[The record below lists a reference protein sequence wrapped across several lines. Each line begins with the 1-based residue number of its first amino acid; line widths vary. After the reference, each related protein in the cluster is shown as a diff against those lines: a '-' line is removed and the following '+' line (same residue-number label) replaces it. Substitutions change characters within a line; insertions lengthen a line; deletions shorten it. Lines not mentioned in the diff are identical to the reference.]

1 MKIALK
7 TSVLRSPLLLA
18 LVCLISASG
27 CESLLPLSWVQGAGD
42 NLHPISDFQEQSFTA
57 TTGVKRFKGQTS
69 RADELIVLD
78 GFDKLNNLDAVELS
92 FPEGLFAGID
102 ISDFVFY
109 GRAEHTYTFRYDFTD
124 YYVILSKV
132 AAAKDIP
139 SQELT
144 YAQALG
150 DGQFKVPM
158 MGLPIS
164 LFTVETVRDER
175 GKETRKQT
183 TYAKEYLKEATHFRT
198 DREGVTYFETT
209 GKQDLLPVDYFNPED
224 EWFFTKTLV
233 GRPINSQDILG
244 SQVQALKIKFARTN
258 NSVIGVDLNIA
269 PEQQKLDPTKTITAL
284 EFPAEWVDFRLEK
297 SGRKAL
303 LKETK
308 LGDKEPTSKFWKE
321 RKYALMDFNNA
332 DRLDR
337 AFTLDNKLEKLE
349 IGSDYLSFNI
359 YESSTG
365 NTYKYSLAKENRR
378 IPGQI
383 FHAEDASLFHIF
395 TERKKVINSTLFT
408 QTPDIDKIVFAN
420 RFYPDPEKK
429 EIAYYL
435 SHNSPDVPEFEEA
448 VRTAITAWDS
458 AFQQAGSD
466 IRVRFDPRRVELG
479 DVRYNQIVLY
489 GYEIDSSLASGGTLL
504 GFGPSLQDT
513 RSGQT
518 FSANTHIYLRA
529 YREGLLSSIRS
540 FVRAELGLYADKKVM
555 SVPSFAYADSLETLT
570 PPVQASGGMTGL
582 VHLTNFLRSPT
593 LFTDTLQRENFV
605 ESVMPSDEAKR
616 RLEELSAASQVK
628 VAQRDGECGHSDVAA
643 RSTAWKKIRATCL
656 LPGNAFNKYMT
667 DLRGANQANPAVQNL
682 SNEEEAVL
690 ACAQPLMKDLLISTL
705 THEIGHN
712 LGLGHNFAAS
722 SDGANYAK
730 RADGTIAYPSSSVMD
745 YPDRDYD
752 VFSKAGPY
760 DVASIRYL
768 YGRKVETKTAAM
780 ISIPEGQSAVET
792 ARKAA
797 VELKQYRMCTD
808 YEAMSNNLP
817 DFDPLCSR
825 WDVGTNPREYVLWAT
840 RKIHADIIENGY
852 RYNNV
857 RFGGARAGL
866 NYFLNFKQIHD
877 YFRYLV
883 VKQTGLHFE
892 KMSAVSEPAMLQAI
906 SMSSNPA
913 LTLQYYEAVKEIF
926 AFSREIL
933 NMSSRICVSD
943 VSGQIK
949 GMVEFKD
956 LRNRI
961 FEKHQKTVQNCV
973 EAQALGL
980 PILATLGHTWATTP
994 NVKLLDRGVEL
1005 AGYEMDLDPN
1015 APATVAKQTS
1025 HNGGYWDLR
1034 FSSGVAALKSA
1045 ALMTMVSRGDDW
1057 KNTAGARIAVL
1068 RTTEA
1073 AGVRGVSFVDFP
1085 WFADKLFNDAVNRVA
1100 LGMEQK
1106 YVDPSLTGTVP
1117 FFREYEEFNY
1127 VLLRSLMTGGL
1138 DQRSPAYEY
1147 SLSIRPNKE
1156 ASQTTFTTRYGTSE
1170 EPIWHVTNTLSQVL
1184 YSSSN
1189 TLSGR
1194 LLRVLIEANQVVAVY
1209 YLTQNLNAAAATA
1222 NIQTRLD
1229 AVNPALAVEE
1239 RLFQASLAYFTN
1251 QPQRLTLQPA
1261 QKGMLRTALKAALVT
1276 ATPAELDPAGQAAFL
1291 KLHLSSFVK
1300 NVITN
1305 PMVMGLA
1312 TKDAD
1317 NYSALVNTLNAYMTS
1332 F

>member
-1 MKIALK
+1 MKSALK
-7 TSVLRSPLLLA
+7 VRVA
-18 LVCLISASG
+18 LVSLCLLSG
-27 CESLLPLSWVQGAGD
+27 CESLRPLSWIQGTGENINA
-42 NLHPISDFQEQSFTA
+42 ISEFNQQTFTA
-57 TTGVKRFKGQTS
+57 TTGAKRFKGQTS
-69 RADELIVLD
+69 RADELVVLD
-78 GFDKLNNLDAVELS
+78 GFDKLNNLDAVELT
-92 FPEGLFAGID
+92 FPDGLFSGID

-109 GRAEHTYTFRYDFTD
+109 GRANYTYTFRYDFTD

-175 GKETRKQT
+175 GKDTRKQT
-183 TYAKEYLKEATHFRT
+183 TYSKEYLRDATHFRT

-297 SGRKAL
+297 SGRKAQ

-365 NTYKYSLAKENRR
+365 NTYKYSLAKENRK
-378 IPGQI
+378 ISGQI

-408 QTPDIDKIVFAN
+408 QTPDIDKIIFAN

-429 EIAYYL
+429 EIVYYL
-435 SHNSPDVPEFEEA
+435 SHNSPNVPEFEQA
-448 VRTAITAWDS
+448 VKTAIEAWDS

-466 IRVRFDPRRVELG
+466 IHVRFDPRRVELG
-479 DVRYNQIVLY
+479 DVRFNQIVLY
-489 GYEIDSSLASGGTLL
+489 GYEIDSTLAAGGTLL

-540 FVRAELGLYADKKVM
+540 FVRSELGLYTDKKVTT
-555 SVPSFAYADSLETLT
+555 VPSFAYADSLESLT
-570 PPVQASGGMTGL
+570 PPVQGSSGMTGL
-582 VHLTNFLRSPT
+582 IHLTNFLNAPS
-593 LFTDTLQRENFV
+593 LFADGVQRQNYV
-605 ESVMPSDEAKR
+605 ESVLPSDEAKR
-616 RLEELSAASQVK
+616 HLEALAAASQAK
-628 VAQRDGECGHSDVAA
+628 FAQRDGECGHSDVAA
-643 RSTAWKKIRATCL
+643 RSTSWKKIRATCL
-656 LPGNAFNKYMT
+656 VAGNVFNKYMT
-667 DLRGANQANPAVQNL
+667 DLKAANQANPAIFNL

-712 LGLGHNFAAS
+712 LGLGHNFAGS
-722 SDGANYAK
+722 SDGPNYAK
-730 RADGTIAYPSSSVMD
+730 KPDGSIAYPSSSVMD

-768 YGRKVETKTAAM
+768 YARKVETKTAAM

-797 VELKQYRMCTD
+797 VELKPYRMCTD

-866 NYFLNFKQIHD
+866 NYFLNFKQIQD

-892 KMSAVSEPAMLQAI
+892 KMAAVNEPAMLQAI
-906 SMSSNPA
+906 SMTSNPA

-933 NMSSRICVSD
+933 NMSSRICVAD
-943 VSGQIK
+943 VGGQIK
-949 GMVEFKD
+949 GMAEFKD

-961 FEKHQKTVQNCV
+961 FEKHQKTVQNCAQ
-973 EAQALGL
+973 AQALGL
-980 PILATLGHTWATTP
+980 PILASLGNTWATTA
-994 NVKLLDRGVEL
+994 NVTLLDRGVEL

-1025 HNGGYWDLR
+1025 HNGGFWDLR
-1034 FSSGVAALKSA
+1034 FSSGVAALKST

-1057 KNTAGARIAVL
+1057 KNATGGRVAVL

-1073 AGVRGVSFVDFP
+1073 AGVRGVSFLDFP
-1085 WFADKLFNDAVNRVA
+1085 WFADKLFNDAVSRVS

-1106 YVDPSLTGTVP
+1106 YIDPALTGTVP
-1117 FFREYEEFNY
+1117 FFREYEDFNY
-1127 VLLRSLMTGGL
+1127 VLLRSLMIGGL
-1138 DQRSPAYEY
+1138 DQRSPAYGY

-1156 ASQTTFTTRYGTSE
+1156 ASQTTFVTRYGTSE
-1170 EPIWHVTNTLSQVL
+1170 EPVWHLTNTLSQVL

-1194 LLRVLIEANQVVAVY
+1194 LLKVLIECNQVAAVY
-1209 YLTQNLNAAAATA
+1209 YLAQNLNLPSAPA

-1229 AVNPALAVEE
+1229 AVSPTLAVEE
-1239 RLFQASLAYFTN
+1239 RLFQATLLYFVTQTN
-1251 QPQRLTLQPA
+1251 KLTLQPA
-1261 QKGMLRTALKAALVT
+1261 QKGMLRNALKAAIAT
-1276 ATPAELDPAGQAAFL
+1276 ATAEELAPAGQAAFL
-1291 KLHLSSFVK
+1291 AAQLKPFVGTSL
-1300 NVITN
+1300 TN

-1312 TKDAD
+1312 TKDAE